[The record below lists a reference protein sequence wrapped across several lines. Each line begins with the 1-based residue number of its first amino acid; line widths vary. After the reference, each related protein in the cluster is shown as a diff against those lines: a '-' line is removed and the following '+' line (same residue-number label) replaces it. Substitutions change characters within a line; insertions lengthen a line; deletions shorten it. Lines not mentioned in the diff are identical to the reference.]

1 MISAVGHETDFT
13 ICDFVA
19 DLRAPTPSAA
29 AELVI
34 GSKQELAE
42 KLVSARRRMGQAVN
56 YKLLRAHNALSRL
69 VQHAVFARMQDTIAR
84 RQQRVDDL
92 VFRMAQS
99 QSERLKNL
107 SRRLGEVE
115 AHLRRH
121 DPRVRLGM
129 MRRQL
134 DAQTAALHSSM
145 MRRLVA
151 RHNQLDGL
159 TAALAGAGQTV
170 LLRRRGHWQQ
180 LHSSLEALSPK
191 AILARGYALVFDDE
205 GRVVKRATQ
214 LQSGSRVRAQLGQ
227 GEFTAKVEQVH
238 DEPVDNG

>member
-1 MISAVGHETDFT
+1 MLFRSVGHETDFT

-34 GSKQELAE
+34 GSKQEFAE
-42 KLVSARRRMGQAVN
+42 KLASLRHRLAQTVN
-56 YKLLRAHNALSRL
+56 YKLLRAHNALSQL
-69 VQHAVFARMQDTIAR
+69 THHAVFARMRDSIAR

-99 QSERLKNL
+99 QTEALKNL
-107 SRRLGEVE
+107 SRRLGDVD

-121 DPRVRLGM
+121 DPRVRLGA

-134 DAQTAALHSSM
+134 EGQTAALHSAFLLQLVG
-145 MRRLVA
+145 RR
-151 RHNQLDGL
+151 NELDGL
-159 TAALAGAGQTV
+159 TTALGRASETV

-191 AILARGYALVFDDE
+191 AILARGYALVFDDQ
-205 GRVVKRATQ
+205 GRLVKQAAQ
-214 LQSGSRVRAQLGQ
+214 LKPGSRVRAQLGR
-227 GEFTAKVEQVH
+227 GEFTAKVDRVK
-238 DEPVDNG
+238 DEPDDG

>member
-1 MISAVGHETDFT
+1 MRSANSRSLISLKT
-13 ICDFVA
+13 C
-19 DLRAPTPSAA
+19 AA

-34 GSKQELAE
+34 GSKQEMAE
-42 KLVSARRRMGQAVN
+42 KLASLRHRVAQAVN

-69 VQHAVFARMQDTIAR
+69 TQHAVFARMRDSIAR

-99 QSERLKNL
+99 QAEALKNL
-107 SRRLGEVE
+107 SRRLADVD

-121 DPRVRLGM
+121 DPRVRLGV

-134 DAQTAALHSSM
+134 EGQTAGLHSSF
-145 MRRLVA
+145 MRLLVG
-151 RHNQLDGL
+151 RRNELDGL
-159 TAALAGAGQTV
+159 TTALGRASETI

-205 GRVVKRATQ
+205 GRLRSEEHTSE
-214 LQSGSRVRAQLGQ
+214 LQ
-227 GEFTAKVEQVH
+227 
-238 DEPVDNG
+238 